1 MTISQSLSFN
11 QEEYAARLAKV
22 RARMD
27 DRGLN
32 ALLIHEFSNICYLSG
47 LQSTNTSDYYALIV
61 PLVGEPVLVLW
72 HSELGNALLTS
83 WVQDNRT
90 YPKGGDGVALATDT
104 LHDMGLDAG
113 RVGIEKGA
121 TFASHYRRIET
132 ALPRA
137 TLVDCT
143 DLLQGVRLIKSPAEI
158 EYIRQAGIITSAAMQ
173 ACIDAAR
180 VGGTDQEMA
189 AAAHQTAIAMGSEAM
204 CSPPVVSAGRLAGI
218 PHANHRRI
226 VLRKGDTALLELSA
240 CIHRYS
246 APIMRSV
253 VLGKPNATV
262 RRMADAIRATLNA
275 VIEAMQPGAAAD
287 DIARIGEKLIV
298 AAPAKCMDL
307 FHDTYAYSIGLGFPP
322 GWGDTPHMII
332 RGSDLIL
339 QPGMSFHLPISLR
352 YPGRY
357 GVAMSETVVITET
370 GNVVMTDVSCELFE
384 RKLRE
389 RNNGKTISDRDT

>member
-1 MTISQSLSFN
+1 MKITESLSFSR
-11 QEEYAARLAKV
+11 EEYAGRLAKV
-22 RARMD
+22 RAAMEE
-27 DRGLN
+27 RGLN
-32 ALLIHEFSNICYLSG
+32 ALLVHKFSNICYLCG
-47 LQSTNTSDYYALIV
+47 LQSTNTEDYYALIV
-61 PLVGEPVLVLW
+61 PLAGEPALILW
-72 HSELGNALLTS
+72 HSELGNAMLTS
-83 WVQDNRT
+83 WVAGGYT

-104 LHDMGLDAG
+104 LHDMGLGAG
-113 RVGIEKGA
+113 RIGIELGA
-121 TFASHYRRIET
+121 TSAADYRRIEA
-132 ALPRA
+132 ALPGA
-137 TLVDCT
+137 ILVDST
-143 DLLQGVRLIKSPAEI
+143 DLFHGIRLIKSPAEI

-173 ACIDAAR
+173 ACVDAAR
-180 VGGTDQEMA
+180 AGGTDQEMA
-189 AAAHQTAIAMGSEAM
+189 AAAHQTAVVMGSEVM
-204 CSPPVVSAGRLAGI
+204 CSQPVVSAGPLAGV

-226 VLRKGDTALLELSA
+226 TLNKGDTALLELSA

-253 VLGKPNATV
+253 LLGKPNATV
-262 RRMADAIRATLNA
+262 RRMADAILATLNA

-287 DIARIGEKLIV
+287 DIARMGEKRIA
-298 AAPAKCMDL
+298 AAPAKCMEL

-370 GNVVMTDVSCELFE
+370 GNVVMTHVPRQLFQ
-384 RKLRE
+384 R
-389 RNNGKTISDRDT
+389 